1 MTVCL
6 IGGTGFLGKRVA
18 ERMARQP
25 DLQGSV
31 RAMVRDPGRAAR
43 LQELGFELVQGD
55 LTSVGSVRAALDGC
69 DALAATPGLKL
80 GHTPTLLR
88 AVQGS
93 AVERGVFV
101 STAGIF
107 QSLELQI
114 KTTVLHAEDLIRNSD
129 LGYTILR
136 PTMIY
141 GTSDDVNIH
150 KLIAFVARFGFF
162 PVFGSDHHL
171 QQPVHVE
178 DVADAVVAALVS
190 PAAVN
195 RSYDL
200 SGAAPLPF
208 HQMLDTVGRVLGRSV
223 RRLSVPLPVALTAAR
238 AFSLT
243 PVRPFTVGQIMR
255 NNEDKSLPHDVAAR
269 DLGFSPMDFEA
280 GVRKQVAE
288 MRAEGL
294 IPQA

>member
-1 MTVCL
+1 MSDTAL

-18 ERMARQP
+18 ENMARRQA
-25 DLQGSV
+25 LRGRV
-31 RAMVRDPGRAAR
+31 RAMVRDPGKAGR
-43 LQELGFELVQGD
+43 LRELGFELVQGD
-55 LTSVGSVRAALDGC
+55 LTSAESVRAALDGC
-69 DALAATPGLKL
+69 DALVATPGLKL

-88 AVQGS
+88 AVAGTS
-93 AVERGVFV
+93 VERGVFV

-114 KTTVLHAEDLIRNSD
+114 KTTVLHAEDLIRNSG
-129 LGYTILR
+129 LGYSILR

-162 PVFGSDHHL
+162 PVLGSPDHL

-178 DVADAVVAALVS
+178 DVADAVVAALLE
-190 PAAVN
+190 PAAVD

-200 SGAAPLPF
+200 SGAEALPF
-208 HQMLDTVGRVLGRSV
+208 RQMLDIVGQAVGRSV
-223 RRLSVPLPVALTAAR
+223 RRATVPLPVALAAAR
-238 AFSLT
+238 AFSLL
-243 PVRPFTVGQIMR
+243 PRRPFTVGQVLR
-255 NNEDKSLPHDVAAR
+255 NNEDKSLPHDAAAR
-269 DLGFSPMDFEA
+269 DLEFRPMGFEA

-288 MRAEGL
+288 MRGEGL
-294 IPQA
+294 I